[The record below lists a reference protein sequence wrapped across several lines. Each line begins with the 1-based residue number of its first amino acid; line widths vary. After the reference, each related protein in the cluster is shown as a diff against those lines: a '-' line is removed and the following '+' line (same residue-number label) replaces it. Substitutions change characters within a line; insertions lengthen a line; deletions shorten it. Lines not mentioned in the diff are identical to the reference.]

1 MVHCLKL
8 KKAEKVRIIQGHIA
22 STSNNEA
29 NFEEC
34 EDGEDDA
41 SRISSKDSYID
52 IVLCDAKMFD
62 DQQNSKDSGDNI
74 EIYLQKQEVEK

>member
-1 MVHCLKL
+1 MKL

-22 STSNNEA
+22 STSNNEE
-29 NFEEC
+29 NFEES

-41 SRISSKDSYID
+41 SSISSNDIYID
-52 IVLCDAKMFD
+52 IVLCDASMLD